1 MKLYG
6 LRIFVDDYDAAK
18 EFYIETL
25 GLPLTW
31 EMEELGA
38 FGAGLDNAE
47 FIVEEASDAE
57 SDGYVGRFV
66 GVSLQAGNIMARY
79 EELTGRG
86 VNFTQAPKQQVWGGV
101 LAHFKDPAGNVLTLL
116 GEAN

>member
-6 LRIFVDDYDAAK
+6 LRIFVDDFDKAK
-18 EFYIETL
+18 EFYTETL

-31 EMEELGA
+31 EMSELGA

-47 FIVEEASDAE
+47 FIVEEAGDEE
-57 SDGYVGRFV
+57 SEGYVGRFV

-79 EELTGRG
+79 EELSKRG
-86 VNFTQAPKQQVWGGV
+86 VKFTQPPQQQPWGGV
-101 LAHFKDPAGNVLTLL
+101 LAHFTDPFGNTLTLL